1 MTSEYEKGLIELSI
15 FRQFAAQAG
24 LDIIGGDPIKSD
36 PNEGKPDIFCL
47 LEEGATYFELTEA
60 CAPEF
65 VAAVSNGINRHDTPS
80 AWHIDVS
87 EETVQKKLE
96 KTYQVSEP
104 VELLIYT
111 AGRTALPDQAIINKV
126 QDVLSNGPGPFSRI
140 WLFGEEV
147 TQLFPNPAIEARKPK
162 Q

>member
-1 MTSEYEKGLIELSI
+1 MTSEYEKGIVELSI
-15 FRQFAAQAG
+15 FALFAEQAD
-24 LDIIGGDPIKSD
+24 LKIIDGSPRKSD
-36 PNEGKPDIFCL
+36 PNEGKPDIFCVL
-47 LEEGATYFELTEA
+47 DSGPTYFELTEA

-65 VAAVSNGINRHDTPS
+65 VAAVSNGSNKHDEPS
-80 AWHIDVS
+80 EWHTDVS

-111 AGRTALPDQAIINKV
+111 AGRTALPDEEIIDKV
-126 QDVLSNGPGPFSRI
+126 QLVLSSGPGPFRRI
-140 WLFGEEV
+140 WLFGEKI
-147 TQLFPNPAIEARKPK
+147 TQLFPTKST